1 MSMTIRAWTKEDIP
15 VLAKIERECF
25 TAPWTED
32 MLADCLRYPIY
43 NCFLAEEGG
52 QVCGYCSLI
61 VVCEDAEIGNI
72 AVAPSHRG
80 RGIAKLL
87 MEKMHEVAREKGA
100 TECFLEVRVGN
111 APAIALYKKFG
122 YAPYGIRANYY
133 EDGEDALTMK
143 RALAE

>member
-52 QVCGYCSLI
+52 QVCGYCCLI
-61 VVCEDAEIGNI
+61 VVCEDAEVGNI
-72 AVAPSHRG
+72 AVDFPFRG
-80 RGIAKLL
+80 RGIAKAL
-87 MEKMHEVAREKGA
+87 MEKMHTCAKEKGA
-100 TECFLEVRVGN
+100 TQCFLEVRVSN
-111 APAIALYKKFG
+111 ENAIALYKKFG
-122 YAPYGIRANYY
+122 YEPYGIRAKYY
-133 EDGEDALTMK
+133 EDGEDALAMK
-143 RALAE
+143 REL